1 MKPWIKRLNN
11 HIYYGWMIV
20 FLSALT
26 FFMSSPGQTYSISI
40 FNNIYKDTFSL
51 SSTEIS
57 TAYSLATVLS
67 GVLLVFMGRAVDRFG
82 ARRMSL
88 FVGVMLALT
97 TFFNSY
103 VTGLWMMFAGFFFLR
118 YFGQGSMTLIPSA
131 LVPSGLRRNGHLP

>member
-40 FNNIYKDTFSL
+40 FNDIYKDTFNL

-67 GVLLVFMGRAVDRFG
+67 GLLLVFMGRAVNQLIESIDRYIAFYNHERYQAKLKG
-82 ARRMSL
+82 LTPIEYRNQ
-88 FVGVMLALT
+88 ALKQ
-97 TFFNSY
+97 SI
-103 VTGLWMMFAGFFFLR
+103 L
-118 YFGQGSMTLIPSA
+118 
-131 LVPSGLRRNGHLP
+131 